1 MWVARKIRATA
12 QPPALK
18 VQLPFF
24 FPTPHR
30 CPQRDR
36 FLFNRSTFT
45 LRGRHFPASPSININ
60 HLIPAPSGSNCRSE
74 EWCPPAQGS
83 PQTLG
88 ISWSLVLLC
97 CSLPCSLTP
106 SFCEDGTRQVVSL
119 QRLGHSLFSLV
130 LSNFPKNTN
139 QGEFWTGRVEWSV
152 VPQQHL
158 GCKIGLMSNILGEL
172 ELAVCRCVKLG
183 EA

>member
-1 MWVARKIRATA
+1 MWVARKIQATA

-24 FPTPHR
+24 FPTPHC

-45 LRGRHFPASPSININ
+45 PRGRHFPASSSININ
-60 HLIPAPSGSNCRSE
+60 HLIPAPSGNNYRSE
-74 EWCPPAQGS
+74 EWSPPAQGS

-88 ISWSLVLLC
+88 NPRSLVLLC

-106 SFCEDGTRQVVSL
+106 SLCEDGTRQAVSL
-119 QRLGHSLFSLV
+119 QRLGHSLFSFV
-130 LSNFPKNTN
+130 LSDFPKNTN
-139 QGEFWTGRVEWSV
+139 QGVLDRQSRAVSSASTTFGLQNWSNEQYTGRTGACSV
-152 VPQQHL
+152 Q
-158 GCKIGLMSNILGEL
+158 
-172 ELAVCRCVKLG
+172 VC
-183 EA
+183 EAG